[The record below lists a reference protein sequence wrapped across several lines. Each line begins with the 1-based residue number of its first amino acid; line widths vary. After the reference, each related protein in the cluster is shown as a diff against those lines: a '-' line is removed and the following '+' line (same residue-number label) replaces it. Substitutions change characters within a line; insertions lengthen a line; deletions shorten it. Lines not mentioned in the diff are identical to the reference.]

1 MENDLDDLSLYFL
14 FHDCPAPNL
23 DDLFSSSTN
32 IQENYPEVAQ
42 EQDDAAQ
49 EDHQHE
55 VHNREN
61 EQQHGAVLEQDDDV
75 FGLLDIPEQEVQE
88 NVEDLEADYAQPNSD
103 NAMREHAVQSRQST
117 VEANGE
123 GLIQP
128 DDQDHNAMENDPD
141 DLSLY
146 FLLDDCPAP
155 NLDDLFPPS
164 TEIQE
169 NYRQVSR
176 EDHQHEVHN
185 HENEQ
190 QHGAVL
196 EQDDDVFGLLDIPE
210 QEVQENVEDLQADY
224 AQPNLDNAMIRE
236 NAVRSRQESTVDGL
250 GEEISQPEED
260 HNAIFPTALG
270 GFIDVEDLFV
280 DNSNDDLEDL
290 GIVNQPQSDA
300 TLLENPGDVGD
311 IPQLDQEMI

>member
-55 VHNREN
+55 VHNHEN
-61 EQQHGAVLEQDDDV
+61 EQRHGAVPEQDDDV

-88 NVEDLEADYAQPNSD
+88 NVEDLEADYAQPN
-103 NAMREHAVQSRQST
+103 
-117 VEANGE
+117 
-123 GLIQP
+123 
-128 DDQDHNAMENDPD
+128 
-141 DLSLY
+141 
-146 FLLDDCPAP
+146 
-155 NLDDLFPPS
+155 
-164 TEIQE
+164 
-169 NYRQVSR
+169 
-176 EDHQHEVHN
+176 
-185 HENEQ
+185 
-190 QHGAVL
+190 
-196 EQDDDVFGLLDIPE
+196 
-210 QEVQENVEDLQADY
+210 
-224 AQPNLDNAMIRE
+224 LDNAMIRE
-236 NAVRSRQESTVDGL
+236 NAVRSSQESTVDGH

-290 GIVNQPQSDA
+290 GLVN
-300 TLLENPGDVGD
+300 
-311 IPQLDQEMI
+311 